1 MSWADHLRN
10 CRLAGLPPLGEQ
22 CPDCRGAGHTKAT
35 LMQSR
40 SALRLLAEQFPDEP
54 IGGSI
59 AKEECRRCQS
69 TGMLA
74 GPGTVCGARVTH
86 AATMCPGAA
95 AKRRG
100 ERALAAAIYGTRR
113 ASMTN
118 GFTYQFPIKA
128 RLALS
133 LRLRAKAFPEV
144 VWAACLV
151 VVTAMVSGFFTE
163 LHADEL
169 ARMAGFPGRTEVP
182 LLVLLLFVAA
192 GVLAVRALNA
202 RRIFERVDAGEAI
215 RFSMDEGGL
224 RFATDSLDSYVKWKG
239 IAQLLPDREGWAISH
254 GGTFF
259 LVPAGAF
266 ADAADQRAFAREVYR
281 RLGEE
286 ARARSEKYVRAAL
299 EA

>member
-1 MSWADHLRN
+1 
-10 CRLAGLPPLGEQ
+10 
-22 CPDCRGAGHTKAT
+22 
-35 LMQSR
+35 
-40 SALRLLAEQFPDEP
+40 
-54 IGGSI
+54 
-59 AKEECRRCQS
+59 
-69 TGMLA
+69 
-74 GPGTVCGARVTH
+74 
-86 AATMCPGAA
+86 
-95 AKRRG
+95 
-100 ERALAAAIYGTRR
+100 
-113 ASMTN
+113 MTN

-281 RLGEE
+281 HLGEE